1 MAEQGNIHPEEQADL
16 ASRDP
21 SVEPEKG
28 AVRGDDRDK
37 PQPDAWEAAKIDL
50 ASEADIRRELVER
63 GEAPATAADEWHH
76 GGVIAEPPADFTG
89 LRVDRVKA
97 TAAGIKAIQVSMQY
111 TVEELG
117 PVDGMRMLLG
127 LNQVGGLDCQS
138 CAWPDPHP
146 RDRSFTEF
154 CENGAKVTSEE
165 NTRKL
170 ISRDFFREHSVAELS
185 TRSDY
190 WLAKQ
195 GRIAE
200 PMVLR
205 EGATHYQPIGW
216 NEAFAIVA
224 NELNALEHPDQAAFY
239 TSGRT
244 SNEAAFLYQLFVRHF
259 GTNNLP
265 DCSNMCHE
273 SSGAALTDAIGIG
286 KGTARLEDV
295 THTDLLIDIGHNPG
309 SCHPRMLTAMQELKR
324 NGGKIIAINPLPETG
339 LNHFK
344 HPQDL
349 KHPRRIMHVLAGAGT
364 PLADLYVPVRIAGD
378 VALLKG
384 ILKEMLEEE
393 HRAPGTVFDHAFI
406 RQHTHGYDAFVD
418 DIGRESW
425 PVIVEESGVTR
436 DEIGRVA
443 RMVMAAKSVVV
454 AWAMGLT
461 QQPQA
466 VAAIQEVVNL
476 ILLKGS
482 IGRPGAGVLPV
493 RGHSNVQGDRTVG
506 IWERMPD
513 RYLDAL
519 KREFGFEPP
528 REHGYDTVETL
539 KAMHAGKVKVFFG
552 MGGNF
557 LSAGPD
563 THYAAEAMRRC
574 RLTAQVSIKLN
585 RGHLVTGRQALIL
598 PTLGRAERDVQA
610 GGPQFVTVENSM
622 GIVSSSRGMLEPASE
637 HLLSEVAI
645 VARMAKET
653 LGARSTVNWE
663 GMAASYDRIRDHIE
677 RVIPGFDDYN
687 RRVREP
693 GGFYLPNLARDR
705 REFTTTTGKANFT
718 VHKIQRVKL
727 EPGQLLMMSM
737 RAHDQFNTTVYGLH
751 DRYRGI
757 HNERRVVLM
766 NGDDIA
772 ELGLQPGQVVD
783 LTGHYQGETRVARR
797 FIVLAYPIPRRCA
810 ATYYPEANV
819 LVPIGS
825 VAERSNTPTSKFIVI
840 TVSPSADGARFDYD
854 RVEEEQPMPRVLP
867 RGSAPADTRA
877 QGRT

>member
-1 MAEQGNIHPEEQADL
+1 MSEQGNIHPQEREDL

-28 AVRGDDRDK
+28 AVRGDDRAK

-50 ASEADIRRELVER
+50 ASEEDIRQELVER
-63 GEAPATAADEWHH
+63 GERPATPSDEADH
-76 GGVIAEPPADFTG
+76 GNVLAEPPEEFTG
-89 LRVDRVKA
+89 LRVGRVKR
-97 TAAGIKAIQVSMQY
+97 TAAGIKAIQVSMKY
-111 TVEELG
+111 AMEELG
-117 PVDGMRMLLG
+117 PIDATRVLLG
-127 LNQVGGLDCQS
+127 LNQVGGFDCQS
-138 CAWPDPHP
+138 CAWPDPKP
-146 RDRSFTEF
+146 KDRSFTEF

-170 ISRDFFREHSVAELS
+170 IPPDFFEKHSVAELS

-190 WLAKQ
+190 WLARQ
-195 GRIAE
+195 GRLSR

-216 NEAFAIVA
+216 DEAFRLIAD
-224 NELNALEHPDQAAFY
+224 ELNALESPDEAAFY

-244 SNEAAFLYQLFVRHF
+244 SNEAAFLYQLFVRQF

-324 NGGKIIAINPLPETG
+324 NGGRIIAINPLPETG
-339 LNHFK
+339 LNHFS

-349 KHPRRIMHVLAGAGT
+349 KHPRRVMHVLQGVGT
-364 PLADLYVPVRIAGD
+364 PLADLYVPVRVAGD
-378 VALLKG
+378 VALMKG
-384 ILKEMLEEE
+384 ILKELLEAEL
-393 HRAPGTVFDHAFI
+393 RAPGTVFDHAFI
-406 RQHTHGYDAFVD
+406 RQHTHGYDDFIADV
-418 DIGRESW
+418 GREDWS
-425 PVIVEESGVTR
+425 VIVEESGVSR
-436 DEIGRVA
+436 KEIRRIA
-443 RMVMAAKSVVV
+443 EMVIASRSMVV

-466 VAAIQEVVNL
+466 VAAIQEIVNL
-476 ILLKGS
+476 VLLRGS

-513 RYLDAL
+513 RFLDAL
-519 KREFGFEPP
+519 AREFGFDPP

-563 THYAAEAMRRC
+563 TLYAAEAMRRC
-574 RLTAQVSIKLN
+574 RLTAHVSIKLN

-610 GGPQFVTVENSM
+610 SGVQFVTVENSM
-622 GIVSSSRGMLEPASE
+622 GIVSSSRGVLEPAADHLPSE
-637 HLLSEVAI
+637 PMI
-645 VARMAKET
+645 VARMARAT
-653 LGARSTVNWE
+653 LGARSTVDWE
-663 GMAASYDRIRDHIE
+663 ALVADYDRIRDRIE
-677 RVIPGFDDYN
+677 RVIPGFDGYN

-718 VHKIQRVKL
+718 VHPIQRVSL
-727 EPGQLLMMSM
+727 EKGQLILMSI
-737 RAHDQFNTTVYGLH
+737 RAHDQFNTTVYGLD

-757 HNERRVVLM
+757 HNERRVVMM
-766 NGDDIA
+766 NEADVA

-783 LTGHYQGETRVARR
+783 LTGHHDGQTRVARR

-819 LVPIGS
+819 LVPITS
-825 VAERSNTPTSKFIVI
+825 VAERSNTPTSKFVIV
-840 TVSPSADGARFDYD
+840 TVSPSADTRRFDYT
-854 RVEEEQPMPRVLP
+854 RVPEEQPMPRV
-867 RGSAPADTRA
+867 RA
-877 QGRT
+877 